1 MLFRPHKENP
11 LTEQH
16 RRQLD
21 RLIAR
26 RRFMRQAGGAAVIAF
41 AGSLW
46 IVSDELTAIARTET
60 RPDGRPRVPPGQ
72 QVIKRLKP
80 MGGDAGDPNPA
91 HFRLH
96 VHGEVEHPMTLDFHQ
111 LLALPQ
117 LTQAADVHCVTRW
130 TALGIPWTGVRLS
143 EIAKRA
149 KITKR
154 ARHVIFEAAHGYT
167 SNIPIYEALKPNVMV
182 VHGVFGH
189 ALPRAHGSPVRA
201 LVPDRY
207 FWKSAKWLTGIKFT
221 ERDEPGYWERR
232 GYDNNADPWLEQRT
246 G

>member
-1 MLFRPHKENP
+1 

-16 RRQLD
+16 KRELD

-26 RRFMRQAGGAAVIAF
+26 RRFMQQAGAGAAVIAF

-46 IVSDELTAIARTET
+46 IVSDELTATARAET
-60 RPDGRPRVPPGQ
+60 RADGRPRLPPGQ
-72 QVIKRLKP
+72 HVIQRLRP
-80 MGGDAGDPNPA
+80 MGGDQGDPDPA
-91 HFRLH
+91 HFRLR

-117 LTQAADVHCVTRW
+117 VTQAADVHCVTRW
-130 TALGIPWTGVRLS
+130 TALGIQWTGVRLG

-149 KITKR
+149 GITRR

-167 SNIPIYEALKPNVMV
+167 SNIPIHEALKPNVMV
-182 VHGVFGH
+182 AYRIDGH

-201 LVPDRY
+201 VVPDRY
-207 FWKSAKWLTGIKFT
+207 FWKSAKWLTGIWFS
-221 ERDEPGYWERR
+221 ERDHPGYWERR

-246 G
+246 S